1 MSTLFLTRSS
11 NVPAMM
17 YKLFVFV
24 TTFLTYFN
32 LSQSGCPIIANKE
45 SIDGLFGRNQ
55 TLVCSLKRCK
65 SASWFN
71 LTEGSYLNSCD
82 SQPGCSTSLQETKEI
97 ILNIH
102 NLSPY
107 QTGTYICVCKEP
119 RIKTIKCFDII
130 GVCQMWIEVNNHTMV
145 SRINLRLV
153 AYPLPG
159 CRITISVELHTKFI
173 TFQDH
178 LNIEV
183 QT

>member
-82 SQPGCSTSLQETKEI
+82 SQPGCSMSLQETKEI

-153 AYPLPG
+153 ATPPPSPWVSYHNF
-159 CRITISVELHTKFI
+159 R
-173 TFQDH
+173 
-178 LNIEV
+178 
-183 QT
+183 